1 MTCSNYNICT
11 RICINYVLPIEQGH
25 VRLLTIIIK
34 ESKSRYLAL
43 IKFKALD
50 VLCFN

>member
-34 ESKSRYLAL
+34 EGKSRYLVL
-43 IKFKALD
+43 KFKALD
-50 VLCFN
+50 VLCFS